1 MAING
6 YQSRGNEMISDQLG
20 PDVKQASETAEYA
33 MELARRIIR
42 IQFGEDLVTVA
53 DCVALSAVIVAKLN
67 MMHECDMKYLE
78 MDRWDRRTPGPDTQA
93 WSKKK

>member
-1 MAING
+1 
-6 YQSRGNEMISDQLG
+6 MISDQLG
-20 PDVKQASETAEYA
+20 PDVRQASETADYA
-33 MELARRIIR
+33 LDLAVTKLRIK
-42 IQFGEDLVTVA
+42 FGEGNFTAA
-53 DCVALSAVIVAKLN
+53 DCIAMAAITIAKLN